1 LVSREAARRLLAQA
15 RAEGLFGQVLRLC
28 HAVGHD
34 RVGVIAI
41 DGTEIAANAS

>member
-1 LVSREAARRLLAQA
+1 MHGQPVRQGASEGLT
-15 RAEGLFGQVLRLC
+15 GLFGQVLRLC